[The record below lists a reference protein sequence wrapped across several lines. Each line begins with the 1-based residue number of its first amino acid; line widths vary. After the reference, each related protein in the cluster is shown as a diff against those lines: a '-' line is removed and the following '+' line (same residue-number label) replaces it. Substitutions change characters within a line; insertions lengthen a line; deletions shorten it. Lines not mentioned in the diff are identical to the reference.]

1 MSRINAAQQQFHNE
15 AEALKETLTTATQ
28 GAKERVANLQAR
40 AMEYVKRKTGA
51 LPRVPSHDGLP
62 VVKP

>member
-51 LPRVPSHDGLP
+51 LPRMPTGEGLP
-62 VVKP
+62 AVKP